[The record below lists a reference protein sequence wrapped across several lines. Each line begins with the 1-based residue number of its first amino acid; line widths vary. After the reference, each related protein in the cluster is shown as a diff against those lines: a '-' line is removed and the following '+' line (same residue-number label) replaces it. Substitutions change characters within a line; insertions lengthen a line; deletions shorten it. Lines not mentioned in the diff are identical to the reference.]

1 MREIKFRGKAVT
13 STNELEEIGIEHENG
28 WVVSNLIQNG
38 DQPWIVGDII
48 EWDDEYIAHDF
59 WVKVHPESVGQ
70 YTGLKDKNGKE
81 IYEGDIVNFND
92 FDSLRTGGY
101 TEDNI
106 LNGEVKFLYGGWIV
120 DTEIGQYELHNV
132 RENDEEVEV
141 IGNIYENPELLKE
154 ESK

>member
-81 IYEGDIVNFND
+81 IYEGDIAKVNWPKD
-92 FDSLRTGGY
+92 
-101 TEDNI
+101 EDI
-106 LNGEVKFLYGGWIV
+106 GVVKYLIDGFFIADMKWHSPTTVANFGI
-120 DTEIGQYELHNV
+120 
-132 RENDEEVEV
+132 EVEV